1 MGLGMVWPYGAEHWC
16 NLEGQYLHIV
26 ADLNEL
32 YATESSYEMSICTLG
47 VFGTQYVRSG
57 GDAVPSLIEIKQGE
71 TLQISIQHITSAL

>member
-1 MGLGMVWPYGAEHWC
+1 MGAGKVWPYGAEHWC

-32 YATESSYEMSICTLG
+32 IHEEPDYLMSICTLG

-71 TLQISIQHITSAL
+71 TQTISIQHITSAL